1 MSEWIGVAMAVVSS
15 SVGGSAA
22 AVTRYLVAGADPIA
36 LAIVRFGLGF
46 LIVLPV
52 ATAARTRWPRLHD
65 WPGVAGLGVMFF
77 GIAIVLYNI
86 ALSYTTAARGTLAL
100 STLPLL
106 TMVVG
111 AAFGVESL
119 SYRKTLGVL
128 VAMLG
133 VAVALAA
140 GVHGAP
146 TGAWRGELIMLGTSL
161 CMAFYNVWSRPFIDR
176 SSALGFLNV
185 GMGAGAIALMAVGC
199 FSSAFVT
206 LSEFSTQEWI
216 AGLYLGAGG
225 GALAFVLWILAL
237 QRTTPTRVAVT
248 MTVNP
253 VSAAVVAMVLLN
265 EPITYSFVLGLIT
278 VFADIWIA
286 ASDLREGTQ

>member
-1 MSEWIGVAMAVVSS
+1 MSERIGVAMAVVSS
-15 SVGGSAA
+15 SLGGSAA
-22 AVTRYLVAGADPIA
+22 AVTRYLAAGADPIA

-52 ATAARTRWPRLHD
+52 AAAARIRWPRRRD
-65 WPGVAGLGVMFF
+65 WLGVGSLGVMFF
-77 GIAIVLYNI
+77 AIAIVLYNV
-86 ALSYTTAARGTLAL
+86 ALSYTTAARATLAL
-100 STLPLL
+100 STLPFL
-106 TMVVG
+106 TMLVG
-111 AAFGVESL
+111 AAIGVEPL
-119 SYRKTLGVL
+119 SRRKTLGVL

-140 GVHGAP
+140 DVRGAP
-146 TGAWRGELIMLGTSL
+146 AGAWRGELIMLGTSL

-176 SSALGFLNV
+176 SSSLGFLTV
-185 GMGAGAIALMAVGC
+185 GMGAGATALAIVGC

-206 LSEFSTQEWI
+206 LSEFGTREWI
-216 AGLYLGAGG
+216 GCLYLGAGG

-253 VSAAVVAMVLLN
+253 VSAALLATVLLN
-265 EPITYSFVLGLIT
+265 EPITSSFMFGLIT
-278 VFADIWIA
+278 VLAGIWIA
-286 ASDLREGTQ
+286 ASDPREGTK

>member
-1 MSEWIGVAMAVVSS
+1 VSESIGVAMALVSS

-22 AVTRYLVAGADPIA
+22 AVTRYLAAGADPIA
-36 LAIVRFGLGF
+36 LATVRFGLGF

-52 ATAARTRWPRLHD
+52 AAAARIRWPRLQD
-65 WPGVAGLGVMFF
+65 WLGVAGLGVMFF
-77 GIAIVLYNI
+77 ALAIVLYNV

-111 AAFGVESL
+111 AAFGVEPL

-133 VAVALAA
+133 VAVALTA

-161 CMAFYNVWSRPFIDR
+161 CMALYNVWSRPFIDR
-176 SSALGFLNV
+176 SSALGFLTV
-185 GMGAGAIALMAVGC
+185 GMGAGAIALIVVGC
-199 FSSAFVT
+199 SSGAFVT
-206 LSEFSTQEWI
+206 RSEFST
-216 AGLYLGAGG
+216 
-225 GALAFVLWILAL
+225 
-237 QRTTPTRVAVT
+237 RVASGLVFRGGWGRARLRPLDT
-248 MTVNP
+248 RPSTND
-253 VSAAVVAMVLLN
+253 SD
-265 EPITYSFVLGLIT
+265 TRGSHYDRQSSFCRCGGHGPAKRADNLQLHARAHHC
-278 VFADIWIA
+278 FAGIWIA
-286 ASDLREGTQ
+286 ASDPREGTQ

>member
-1 MSEWIGVAMAVVSS
+1 MSESIGVAMAVVSS

-22 AVTRYLVAGADPIA
+22 AVTRYLAAGADPIA

-52 ATAARTRWPRLHD
+52 AAAARIRWPRLQD
-65 WPGVAGLGVMFF
+65 WPSVAGLGVMFF
-77 GIAIVLYNI
+77 AIAIVLYNV

-111 AAFGVESL
+111 AAFGVEPL

-133 VAVALAA
+133 VAVALTA

-176 SSALGFLNV
+176 SSALGFLTV
-185 GMGAGAIALMAVGC
+185 GMGAGAIALIVVGC
-199 FSSAFVT
+199 FSGAFVT
-206 LSEFSTQEWI
+206 LSEFSTQEWL
-216 AGLYLGAGG
+216 AGLYLGVGG
-225 GALAFVLWILAL
+225 GALAFVLWIFAL

-265 EPITYSFVLGLIT
+265 EPITYSFMLGLIT
-278 VFADIWIA
+278 VLAGIWIA
-286 ASDLREGTQ
+286 ASDSREGRQ

>member
-1 MSEWIGVAMAVVSS
+1 MSESIGVAMAVVSS
-15 SVGGSAA
+15 GVGGSAA
-22 AVTRYLVAGADPIA
+22 AVTRYLAAGADPIA
-36 LAIVRFGLGF
+36 LGTIRFGLGF
-46 LIVLPV
+46 LIVLPI
-52 ATAARTRWPRLHD
+52 AAARVRWPRLQD
-65 WPGVAGLGVMFF
+65 WPGVAGLGVIFF
-77 GIAIVLYNI
+77 GIAVVLYNI
-86 ALSYTTAARGTLAL
+86 ALRYTTAARGTLAL

-119 SYRKTLGVL
+119 SYRKALGVL

-146 TGAWRGELIMLGTSL
+146 AGAWRGELIMLGTSL
-161 CMAFYNVWSRPFIDR
+161 CMAVYNVWSRPFIDR
-176 SSALGFLNV
+176 SSALGFLTV
-185 GMGAGAIALMAVGC
+185 GMGAGAIALTLMGW
-199 FSSAFVT
+199 FSSAFGTV
-206 LSEFSTQEWI
+206 SEFSTQEWI

-265 EPITYSFVLGLIT
+265 EPITYSFMLGLIT
-278 VFADIWIA
+278 VCAGIWIA
-286 ASDLREGTQ
+286 ASDPREGTQ

>member
-1 MSEWIGVAMAVVSS
+1 MSESIGVAMAVVSS

-22 AVTRYLVAGADPIA
+22 AVTRYLAAGADPIA

-52 ATAARTRWPRLHD
+52 AAAARIRWPRLQD
-65 WPGVAGLGVMFF
+65 WPSVAGLGVMFF
-77 GIAIVLYNI
+77 AIAIVLYNV

-106 TMVVG
+106 TMV
-111 AAFGVESL
+111 
-119 SYRKTLGVL
+119 
-128 VAMLG
+128 
-133 VAVALAA
+133 
-140 GVHGAP
+140 
-146 TGAWRGELIMLGTSL
+146 AWRGELIMLGTSL

-176 SSALGFLNV
+176 SSALGFLTV
-185 GMGAGAIALMAVGC
+185 GMGAGAIALIVVGC
-199 FSSAFVT
+199 FSGAFVT
-206 LSEFSTQEWI
+206 LSEFSTQEWL
-216 AGLYLGAGG
+216 AGLYLGVGG
-225 GALAFVLWILAL
+225 GALAFVLWIFAL

-265 EPITYSFVLGLIT
+265 EPITYSFMLGLIT
-278 VFADIWIA
+278 VLAGIWIA
-286 ASDLREGTQ
+286 ASDSREGRQ

>member
-1 MSEWIGVAMAVVSS
+1 MSESIGVAMAVVSS
-15 SVGGSAA
+15 GVGGSAA
-22 AVTRYLVAGADPIA
+22 AVTRYLAAGADPIA
-36 LAIVRFGLGF
+36 LATVRFGLGF

-52 ATAARTRWPRLHD
+52 AAAARIRWPRLQD
-65 WPGVAGLGVMFF
+65 WPSVAGLGVMFF
-77 GIAIVLYNI
+77 AIAIVLYNV

-111 AAFGVESL
+111 AAFGVEPL

-133 VAVALAA
+133 VAVALTA

-161 CMAFYNVWSRPFIDR
+161 CMALYNVWSRPFIDR
-176 SSALGFLNV
+176 SSALGFLTV
-185 GMGAGAIALMAVGC
+185 GMGAGAIALIVVGC
-199 FSSAFVT
+199 FSGAFVT
-206 LSEFSTQEWI
+206 LSEFSTQEWL
-216 AGLYLGAGG
+216 AGLYLGVGG
-225 GALAFVLWILAL
+225 GALAFVLWIFAL

-265 EPITYSFVLGLIT
+265 EPITYSFMLGLIT
-278 VFADIWIA
+278 VLAGIWIA
-286 ASDLREGTQ
+286 ASDSREGRQ